1 MYPFVQKVRE
11 IVDTFLCL
19 CPPYGE
25 KPEPNL
31 EIDVFDTRIDRLN
44 QAIQLLAGHPQ
55 SFAVLHTMCNG
66 EPDCTDYGRY
76 LDSSPSMRQ
85 YLIDFP
91 RPILQH
97 MQAVAVPATEQNQR
111 LMLVFSRINSPFQD
125 ITYTAAAITSQQEG
139 RPSAIFT
146 RLKGHNLTTAH
157 IAQQLSH
164 QYKASHSPAT

>member
-1 MYPFVQKVRE
+1 MYPFAQKVRE
-11 IVDTFLCL
+11 IVDTLLCL
-19 CPPYGE
+19 YSPYGE
-25 KPEPNL
+25 KPEPYS
-31 EIDVFDTRIDRLN
+31 EIDVFDIKSDRVN
-44 QAIQLLAGHPQ
+44 QAIQLLADHPQ

-66 EPDCTDYGRY
+66 EPDCTDYGSY
-76 LDSSPSMRQ
+76 LESNPSMRQ

-97 MQAVAVPATEQNQR
+97 MQAVAVPATEQNPR
-111 LMLVFSRINSPFQD
+111 LMLVFSQINNPSKD
-125 ITYTAAAITSQQEG
+125 NTYASAAIASQQEG

-146 RLKGHNLTTAH
+146 TLKGRNLTTAH